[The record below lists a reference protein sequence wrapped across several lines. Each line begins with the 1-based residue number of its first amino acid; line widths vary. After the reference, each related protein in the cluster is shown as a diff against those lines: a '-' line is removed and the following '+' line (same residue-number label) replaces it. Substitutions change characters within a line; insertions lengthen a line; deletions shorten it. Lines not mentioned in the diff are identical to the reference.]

1 MKTGLIT
8 PVTNIDADVHACKE
22 HLMAEFAE
30 VAEAWNEW
38 KHEESKDK
46 KATAHLVEELVD
58 LATACMTLADRIEK
72 ESQIPQLVN
81 NTLLMVA
88 TKNYIRGYHDKPMI

>member
-1 MKTGLIT
+1 MKTSLLT
-8 PVTNIDADVHACKE
+8 PITNIDLDVFSCKA
-22 HLMAEFAE
+22 HLISEFAE
-30 VAEAWNEW
+30 VSEAWKDWN
-38 KHEESKDK
+38 SKEPK
-46 KATAHLVEELVD
+46 TTAHLVEELVD

-72 ESQIPQLVN
+72 EAQIPHLVN

>member
-38 KHEESKDK
+38 NSKEPK
-46 KATAHLVEELVD
+46 TTAHLVEELVD

-72 ESQIPQLVN
+72 EAQIPHLVN

>member
-8 PVTNIDADVHACKE
+8 PVTNIDADIHACKE
-22 HLMAEFAE
+22 HLMEEFAE
-30 VAEAWNEW
+30 VAEAWNGW
-38 KHEESKDK
+38 DSKEPK
-46 KATAHLVEELVD
+46 TTAHLVEELVD

-72 ESQIPQLVN
+72 EAQIPQLVN

-88 TKNYIRGYHDKPMI
+88 IKNYIRGYHNVPFI

>member
-22 HLMAEFAE
+22 HLMAEFSE
-30 VAEAWNEW
+30 VAEAWNNYHADETN
-38 KHEESKDK
+38 K
-46 KATAHLVEELVD
+46 KNMAHLLEELVD

-72 ESQIPQLVN
+72 EAQIPDLVN
-81 NTLLMVA
+81 NTLLMVGA
-88 TKNYIRGYHDKPMI
+88 KNYARGYHNKPMI

>member
-22 HLMAEFAE
+22 HLMTEFSE
-30 VAEAWNEW
+30 VAEAWDEW
-38 KHEESKDK
+38 KHDENKDK

-72 ESQIPQLVN
+72 EAQIPQLVN

-88 TKNYIRGYHDKPMI
+88 TKNYIRGYHNVPLI

>member
-1 MKTGLIT
+1 MKTSLLT
-8 PVTNIDADVHACKE
+8 PVTNIDLDVHTSKE
-22 HLMAEFAE
+22 HLFEEFSE
-30 VAEAWNEW
+30 VSEAWKDW
-38 KHEESKDK
+38 DSKEP

-72 ESQIPQLVN
+72 EAQIPQLVN

-88 TKNYIRGYHDKPMI
+88 TKNYIRGYHNVPFI

>member
-8 PVTNIDADVHACKE
+8 PVTNIDADIHACKE
-22 HLMAEFAE
+22 HLMAEFTE
-30 VAEAWNEW
+30 VAEAWNNW
-38 KHEESKDK
+38 KHEEGKDK
-46 KATAHLVEELVD
+46 KATAHLLEELVD

-72 ESQIPQLVN
+72 EAEIPQLVN

-88 TKNYIRGYHDKPMI
+88 TKNYIRGYHNVPFI